1 MPRRLRF
8 FLHISPDSM
17 ESRWLCPGR
26 RGRRS
31 GELWRRVVVA
41 KDPGVPERD
50 SIADQFEIDERVMQG
65 VLAQDLEC

>member
-1 MPRRLRF
+1 
-8 FLHISPDSM
+8 M